1 MTKFS
6 RRRFLEAAATL
17 AAVAPL
23 SGVDARGL
31 PLDGAAMAAALA
43 SGRTTGAALVEAA
56 IDRLERVNPKINAVS
71 FKDYDRARAL
81 AASKPGGPL
90 AGIPTLVKELAAQKG
105 LPWTQGARAYKDRIA
120 DKDAPIVTV
129 MMEAGLVPIG
139 RSTSPEFGLTA
150 TGEGLLNGPTRN
162 PWNLDHSSGGSSSG
176 SGAAVAAGVVP
187 FAHSSDGG
195 GSIRIPA
202 SCNGLVG
209 LKPSRGRTRDAVKLT
224 KLVNISVN
232 NCVSRTVR
240 DTAAWFA
247 AIEATGPDANY
258 PPIGLVTGP
267 SGQKLRITAA
277 AINSIGLSPD
287 AEVHAVF
294 ETASRLLSRLGHK
307 VTDGRPNWDG
317 AAVNDAFLTLW
328 GFGANAEV
336 QAASKYLGRP
346 AGPDDL
352 EPLTFTMASMGT
364 KGGDAGLAKSLAA
377 LTELQRRYL
386 SQFEATDIFMTPVL
400 GMPPARIGEF
410 APTVPYEQMAERLG
424 AYVSYTPI
432 ENVVGAT
439 AISLPIGSSRS
450 GLPIGIQFATK
461 PGGERVL
468 LELAYSL
475 ERELEWY
482 RRKPPLW
489 VGG

>member
-1 MTKFS
+1 MTTFS

-23 SGVDARGL
+23 SGVDARGM

-43 SGRTTGAALVEAA
+43 SGRTTSAALVEAA

-90 AGIPTLVKELAAQKG
+90 AGLPTLVKELAAQKG
-105 LPWTQGARAYKDRIA
+105 LPWTQGSRAYRDRIA
-120 DKDAPIVTV
+120 TMDAPIVTV
-129 MMEAGLVPIG
+129 LVEAGLVPIG

-176 SGAAVAAGVVP
+176 AGAAVAAGVVP
-187 FAHSSDGG
+187 FAHASDGG
-195 GSIRIPA
+195 GSIRGPA

-224 KLVNISVN
+224 RLLNISVN

-258 PPIGLVTGP
+258 PPTGLVTGP
-267 SGQKLRITAA
+267 SGQKLRVTAA
-277 AINSIGLSPD
+277 AINSIGQMPD
-287 AEVHAVF
+287 PEVLRVF
-294 ETASRLLSRLGHK
+294 EVARRLLSKLGHQ
-307 VTDGRPNWDG
+307 VSDGRPNWDG
-317 AAVNDAFLTLW
+317 PSVSDAFLTAW
-328 GFGANAEV
+328 GVGANAEV
-336 QAASKYLGRP
+336 QAVSKYLGRA

-352 EPLTFTMASMGT
+352 EPLTLSMAAMGI
-364 KGGDAGLAKSLAA
+364 KGGEAGFTKAIATLSD
-377 LTELQRRYL
+377 LQRRYL
-386 SQFEATDIFMTPVL
+386 SQFDTIDIFMTPVL
-400 GMPPARIGEF
+400 GKPPARIGEF
-410 APTVPYEQMAERLG
+410 APTISYEQVAERLT
-424 AYVSYTPI
+424 AYVGYTPV
-432 ENVVGAT
+432 ENVVGA
-439 AISLPIGSSRS
+439 ASISLPIGMSRG

-468 LELAYSL
+468 LELAYAL

>member
-1 MTKFS
+1 MTTFS

-17 AAVAPL
+17 ATVAPL
-23 SGVDARGL
+23 SGVNARGM

-43 SGRTTGAALVEAA
+43 TGRTTSAALVEAA

-81 AASKPGGPL
+81 AATKPGGPL
-90 AGIPTLVKELAAQKG
+90 AGLPTLVKELAAQKG
-105 LPWTQGARAYKDRIA
+105 LPWTEGARAYKDRIA
-120 DKDAPIVTV
+120 EKDSPIVSV
-129 MMEAGLVPIG
+129 MMQAGLVPIG

-150 TGEGLLNGPTRN
+150 TGEALINGPTRN

-176 SGAAVAAGVVP
+176 AGAAVAAGVVP
-187 FAHSSDGG
+187 FAHASDGG
-195 GSIRIPA
+195 GSIRGPA

-224 KLVNISVN
+224 KLVNISVH

-258 PPIGLVTGP
+258 PPCGLVTGP
-267 SGQKLRITAA
+267 SGRKLRVTAA
-277 AINSIGLSPD
+277 AISSMGQAPD
-287 AEVHAVF
+287 AEVMTVF
-294 ETASRLLSRLGHK
+294 EKAQRLLTKLGHQ
-307 VTDGRPNWDG
+307 VRDGKPSWG
-317 AAVNDAFLTLW
+317 GQEVSDAFLTLW
-328 GFGANAEV
+328 GVGANMSI
-336 QAASKYLGRP
+336 QAVSKYLGRA

-352 EPLTFTMASMGT
+352 EPLTFSMAAVGT
-364 KGGDAGLAKSLAA
+364 KGGEAGLAKA
-377 LTELQRRYL
+377 LVTLTDLQKRYL
-386 SQFEATDIFMTPVL
+386 DQFETIDIFMTPVL
-400 GMPPARIGEF
+400 GKPPARIGEF
-410 APTVPYEQMAERLG
+410 APTVPYDEMAARLT
-424 AYVSYTPI
+424 AYVGYTPV
-432 ENVVGAT
+432 ENVAGA
-439 AISLPIGSSRS
+439 ASISLPIGMSRG

-468 LELAYSL
+468 LELAYAL
-475 ERELEWY
+475 ERELEWH

>member
-23 SGVDARGL
+23 SGVDARGM
-31 PLDGAAMAAALA
+31 PLDGVAMAAALA
-43 SGRTTGAALVEAA
+43 SGRTTSAALVEAA

-90 AGIPTLVKELAAQKG
+90 AGLPTLVKELAAQKG

-120 DKDAPIVTV
+120 DKDAAIVTV

-258 PPIGLVTGP
+258 RPAGLVTGP

-287 AEVHAVF
+287 AEVQAVF
-294 ETASRLLSRLGHK
+294 ETARSLLLKLGHK

-336 QAASKYLGRP
+336 QAASKYLGRA

-364 KGGDAGLAKSLAA
+364 KGGDAGLAKALAA

-400 GMPPARIGEF
+400 GKPPARIGEF

-439 AISLPIGSSRS
+439 AISLPIGMSRG

-461 PGGERVL
+461 PGGERML

-475 ERELEWY
+475 EREHEWY

>member
-1 MTKFS
+1 MTSFS

-23 SGVDARGL
+23 SGVDARAM
-31 PLDGAAMAAALA
+31 PLDATAMADALTR
-43 SGRTTGAALVEAA
+43 GRTTSSALVEAA
-56 IDRLERVNPKINAVS
+56 IARLERVNPKINAVS

-81 AASKPGGPL
+81 AARRPGGPL

-105 LPWTQGARAYKDRIA
+105 LPWTEGARAYKDRIA
-120 DKDAPIVTV
+120 DKDTPIVTV
-129 MMEAGLVPIG
+129 MAEAGLVSIG

-150 TGEGLLNGPTRN
+150 TGEALVNGPTRN

-176 SGAAVAAGVVP
+176 AAAAVAAGVVP
-187 FAHSSDGG
+187 FAHASDGG

-224 KLVNISVN
+224 RIVNISVN

-258 PPIGLVTGP
+258 PPSGLVTGP

-277 AINSIGLSPD
+277 AVNAAGLMPD
-287 AEVHAVF
+287 ADVMAVF
-294 ETASRLLSRLGHK
+294 ETARRMLTKFGHE
-307 VTDGRPNWDG
+307 VTDGKPNWDG
-317 AAVNDAFLTLW
+317 ASVSDAFLTLW
-328 GFGANAEV
+328 GTGAGMNI
-336 QAASKYLGRP
+336 QAVSKYLGRA

-352 EPLTFTMASMGT
+352 EPLTFSMAAIGT
-364 KGGDAGLAKSLAA
+364 KGGEAGLAKALAT
-377 LTELQRRYL
+377 LTDLQQRYL
-386 SQFEATDIFMTPVL
+386 SQFETIDIFMTPVL
-400 GMPPARIGEF
+400 GKAPARIGEF
-410 APTVPYEQMAERLG
+410 APTVPYQQMADRLA
-424 AYVSYTPI
+424 AYVGYTPV
-432 ENVVGAT
+432 ENVVGA
-439 AISLPIGSSRS
+439 ASISLPIGESRS

-468 LELAYSL
+468 LELAYAL

>member
-1 MTKFS
+1 MTPFS

-23 SGVDARGL
+23 SGVDARGM
-31 PLDGAAMAAALA
+31 PLDGAAMANALA
-43 SGRTTGAALVEAA
+43 TGRTTSAALVEAA
-56 IDRLERVNPKINAVS
+56 IDRLERANPKLNAVS
-71 FKDYDRARAL
+71 FKDYDRARAM
-81 AASKPGGPL
+81 AATGPGGPL
-90 AGIPTLVKELAAQKG
+90 AGLPTLVKELAAQRG
-105 LPWTQGARAYKDRIA
+105 LPWTEGARAYRGRIA

-129 MMEAGLVPIG
+129 MLEAGLVPIG

-150 TGEGLLNGPTRN
+150 TGEALINGPTRN

-176 SGAAVAAGVVP
+176 AAAAVAAGVVP
-187 FAHSSDGG
+187 IAHASDGG

-258 PPIGLVTGP
+258 PATGLVTGP
-267 SGQKLRITAA
+267 SGRKLRVTAA
-277 AINSIGLSPD
+277 ATSALGLMPD
-287 AEVHAVF
+287 ADVASVF
-294 ETASRLLSRLGHK
+294 ETARRLLSKLGHQ
-307 VTDGRPNWDG
+307 VSDGKPNWDG
-317 AAVNDAFLTLW
+317 QAVSDAFLTLW
-328 GFGANAEV
+328 GVGANMSI
-336 QAASKYLGRP
+336 QAVSKYLGRA

-352 EPLTFTMASMGT
+352 EPLTFSMAAVGT
-364 KGGDAGLAKSLAA
+364 KGGEAGLGKALATLA
-377 LTELQRRYL
+377 DLQKRYI
-386 SQFEATDIFMTPVL
+386 SQFDTIDIFMTPVL
-400 GMPPARIGEF
+400 GRPPARIGEF
-410 APTVPYEQMAERLG
+410 APTLPYDQMADRLA
-424 AYVSYTPI
+424 AYVGYTPV
-432 ENVVGAT
+432 ENVVGA
-439 AISLPIGSSRS
+439 ASISLPIGMSRG

-461 PGGERVL
+461 PGGERDL
-468 LELAYSL
+468 LELAYAM

>member
-1 MTKFS
+1 MTIFS

-23 SGVDARGL
+23 SGVDARGT
-31 PLDGAAMAAALA
+31 PLDGTAMAAALA
-43 SGRTTGAALVEAA
+43 TGRTTSAALVEAA

-81 AASKPGGPL
+81 AATKPGGPL
-90 AGIPTLVKELAAQKG
+90 AGLPTLVKELAAQKG

-120 DKDAPIVTV
+120 EKDSPIVSV
-129 MMEAGLVPIG
+129 MMEAGLIPIG

-150 TGEGLLNGPTRN
+150 TGEALLNGPTRN

-176 SGAAVAAGVVP
+176 AGAAVAAGVVP
-187 FAHSSDGG
+187 FAHASDGG
-195 GSIRIPA
+195 GSIRGPA

-224 KLVNISVN
+224 KLLNISVN

-247 AIEATGPDANY
+247 AIEATGADANY
-258 PPIGLVTGP
+258 PPTGLVTGP
-267 SGQKLRITAA
+267 SGQKLRVTAS
-277 AINSIGLSPD
+277 AINSIGQMPD
-287 AEVHAVF
+287 PEVLRVF
-294 ETASRLLSRLGHK
+294 EVARHLLSKLGHR
-307 VTDGRPNWDG
+307 VSDGRPNWDG
-317 AAVNDAFLTLW
+317 PAVSDAFLTAW
-328 GFGANAEV
+328 GVGANAEV
-336 QAASKYLGRP
+336 QAVSEYLGRA

-352 EPLTFTMASMGT
+352 EPLTLSMAAMGI
-364 KGGDAGLAKSLAA
+364 KGGEAGLAKAIATLS
-377 LTELQRRYL
+377 ELQRRYL
-386 SQFEATDIFMTPVL
+386 SQFETTDIFMTPVL
-400 GMPPARIGEF
+400 GRPPARIGEF
-410 APTVPYEQMAERLG
+410 APTISYEQVAERLT
-424 AYVSYTPI
+424 AYAGYTPV
-432 ENVVGAT
+432 ENVVGA
-439 AISLPIGSSRS
+439 ASISLPIGMSRG

-468 LELAYSL
+468 LELAYAL